1 MKKLIFAT
9 GNENKVKEIK
19 AMLPTGYTLLS
30 LKDIEFTEELPE
42 TQATIEGNSLQ
53 KAEYLYKATAQN
65 CFAEDT
71 GLEIEALDGKPG
83 VRSARYAGDSAQNIT
98 KVLHEMEHESNRKA
112 QFKTVIT
119 YFFEGK
125 YVQFTGICTG
135 IITTSPT
142 GNGGFG
148 YDPIFIPDGGNI
160 TFAMMDLAEKNL
172 FSHRKKAFSQFL
184 SYLDTN

>member
-1 MKKLIFAT
+1 MKKLLFAT
-9 GNENKVKEIK
+9 GNENKVKEIN
-19 AMLPTGYTLLS
+19 AMLPTGYKLLS

-42 TQATIEGNSLQ
+42 TQSTIEGNSLQ
-53 KAEYLYKATAQN
+53 KAEFLYLATAQN

-71 GLEIEALDGKPG
+71 GLEIEALEGKPG
-83 VRSARYAGDSAQNIT
+83 VKSARYAGDSSQNIA
-98 KVLHEMEHESNRKA
+98 KVLHELEHQSNRKA

-119 YFFEGK
+119 YFFDGK

-135 IITTSPT
+135 IITASPT

-148 YDPIFIPDGGNI
+148 YDPIFIPDGGNT
-160 TFAMMDLAEKNL
+160 TFAMMDLAEKNA

-184 SYLDTN
+184 SYLDNN